1 MAQLTIMLHGM
12 RAYLLGASES
22 IADRV
27 RATGTALRHRDDGQ
41 AVTEYTLVILVA
53 ASVALLLL
61 NWVQGG
67 ALTTFF
73 NSIFSRVTDMFA
85 AA

>member
-1 MAQLTIMLHGM
+1 MDKIAIILQVLTTLSGGVA
-12 RAYLLGASES
+12 R
-22 IADRV
+22 RV
-27 RATGTALRHRDDGQ
+27 RGTWGRLREEDDGQ

-73 NSIFSRVTDMFA
+73 NDIFSQVTGMFSGGA
-85 AA
+85 

>member
-1 MAQLTIMLHGM
+1 MNKIAIILHMMAGLTTAA
-12 RAYLLGASES
+12 RARIGGTW
-22 IADRV
+22 DR
-27 RATGTALRHRDDGQ
+27 LRREDDGQ

-73 NSIFSRVTDMFA
+73 NDIFNQVTGMFSGGGA
-85 AA
+85 

>member
-1 MAQLTIMLHGM
+1 MEQLLHAVSNV
-12 RAYLLGASES
+12 RTLLLGISVLVS
-22 IADRV
+22 DR
-27 RATGTALRHRDDGQ
+27 LRLAGDRERGQ

-67 ALTTFF
+67 ALTSFF
-73 NSIFSRVTDMFA
+73 NDIFSQVTGMFA
-85 AA
+85 ATP